1 MIKYLYSYESKG
13 LNLKTTK
20 LLELINTVNRY
31 ENIAEDKKLKLNKHR
46 CQNYFQLRILHPTEY
61 MRRLTRR
68 RI

>member
-31 ENIAEDKKLKLNKHR
+31 ENITDDKKLKLNKHR
-46 CQNYFQLRILHPTEY
+46 CQNYFQLRKLHPTEY

>member
-13 LNLKTTK
+13 LSLKTTK

-31 ENIAEDKKLKLNKHR
+31 ENITDDKKLKLNKHQ

-61 MRRLTRR
+61 M
-68 RI
+68 